1 MNYIDF
7 LNEELI
13 ETIKG
18 QIEEFKQNSFG
29 LVVVN
34 ESMEEFN
41 LRFDQLETNHGFGTM
56 PWSEIDEN
64 SIHFLFGKNLNMTE
78 GNLRDI
84 LKEVYIDSCEIPLN
98 VVL

>member
-1 MNYIDF
+1 MNYNDY

-34 ESMEEFN
+34 ESMAEFN
-41 LRFDQLETNHGFGTM
+41 LRFDQLETNHSFGTM
-56 PWSEIDEN
+56 PWSEIEGN

-78 GNLRDI
+78 ENLRDI

-98 VVL
+98 AVL